1 MLASPIENRKV
12 DNLDEY
18 VAEEKFDGI
27 RCQIHKSDNNI
38 ELYTRDLNVV
48 SSSFPEILRFL

>member
-18 VAEEKFDGI
+18 IAEEKFDGI
-27 RCQIHKSDNNI
+27 RCQ
-38 ELYTRDLNVV
+38 V
-48 SSSFPEILRFL
+48 